1 MLTKDLEKYLAVADE
16 PKNWALR
23 GAIVINFPNVCCIF
37 FIEVILVKCL
47 SFKIIDYLMRLLI
60 TCLD

>member
-37 FIEVILVKCL
+37 FIEVILIKCL
-47 SFKIIDYLMRLLI
+47 SFKIIDY
-60 TCLD
+60 